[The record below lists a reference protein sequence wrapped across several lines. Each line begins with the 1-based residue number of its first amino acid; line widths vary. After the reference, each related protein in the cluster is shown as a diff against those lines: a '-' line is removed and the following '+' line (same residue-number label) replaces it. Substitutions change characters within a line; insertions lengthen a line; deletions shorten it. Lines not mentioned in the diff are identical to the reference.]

1 MLKVQLSKPDGSHG
15 EWLQLPAEYDRIR
28 RIFTALADEEHPAL
42 LITAAET
49 DIAPIHQFLVG
60 KYVEQ
65 RRGIRDMDFLT
76 RRIEGFTEQEKAVF
90 GAALEIEQPST
101 IMEMAN
107 LSCNLDKFAVYP
119 KVQNEAELGE
129 YLLNIQVVDEQLL
142 PYVDRRKY
150 GRDYALSHAGAFCES
165 GYIVRTGEALKP
177 VYTERNPPDPGYA
190 PNSLF
195 LLRLY
200 SSHYADSHP
209 NTYSLS
215 LPATEEKM
223 ELARKNLGVNH
234 LEECSIID
242 LTSQIRDLESH
253 LPYDYSIDGLNDF
266 ARLLGSK
273 VLDGAEETV
282 ERLCAVLTAEIP
294 ETIQEASE
302 IAENLNQYTILPD
315 DIRTPEEYAHHVL
328 QEADIHI
335 NDEIYGF
342 VDFEGFGKARMQ
354 RDGGVSTVHGMVLRK
369 DYLLRQLP
377 EELVSLKLFSPLY
390 PQLYERNEW
399 GDLMNE
405 PTYMGTDELCDYQDE
420 ILAAIEREC
429 LDEEGNRGLAVY
441 LDNELLKRKVF
452 SMNPT
457 VEKWDGRLWGVLE
470 VQSYGALSDAEM
482 KGVMEEWSGQESD
495 GWGEGFEQREIKIEA
510 GELCISFWS
519 SDRDFFIKTEQ
530 ELKHEQ
536 SQNMEMQMGG
546 M

>member
-1 MLKVQLSKPDGSHG
+1 
-15 EWLQLPAEYDRIR
+15 
-28 RIFTALADEEHPAL
+28 
-42 LITAAET
+42 
-49 DIAPIHQFLVG
+49 
-60 KYVEQ
+60 
-65 RRGIRDMDFLT
+65 
-76 RRIEGFTEQEKAVF
+76 
-90 GAALEIEQPST
+90 
-101 IMEMAN
+101 
-107 LSCNLDKFAVYP
+107 
-119 KVQNEAELGE
+119 
-129 YLLNIQVVDEQLL
+129 
-142 PYVDRRKY
+142 
-150 GRDYALSHAGAFCES
+150 
-165 GYIVRTGEALKP
+165 
-177 VYTERNPPDPGYA
+177 
-190 PNSLF
+190 
-195 LLRLY
+195 
-200 SSHYADSHP
+200 
-209 NTYSLS
+209 
-215 LPATEEKM
+215 M

-354 RDGGVSTVHGMVLRK
+354 RDGVVSTVHGMVLRK

>member
-1 MLKVQLSKPDGSHG
+1 M
-15 EWLQLPAEYDRIR
+15 
-28 RIFTALADEEHPAL
+28 
-42 LITAAET
+42 
-49 DIAPIHQFLVG
+49 
-60 KYVEQ
+60 
-65 RRGIRDMDFLT
+65 
-76 RRIEGFTEQEKAVF
+76 
-90 GAALEIEQPST
+90 
-101 IMEMAN
+101 
-107 LSCNLDKFAVYP
+107 
-119 KVQNEAELGE
+119 
-129 YLLNIQVVDEQLL
+129 LNIQVVDEQLL

-354 RDGGVSTVHGMVLRK
+354 RDGVVSTVHGMVLRK

-390 PQLYERNEW
+390 PKLYERNEW

>member
-1 MLKVQLSKPDGSHG
+1 MLKIELSKPDGSRG
-15 EWLQLPAEYDRIR
+15 KWIEIPASFPAIR
-28 RIFTALADEEHPAL
+28 SIFAELADEEQPEL
-42 LITAAET
+42 LITRAET
-49 DIAPIHQFLVG
+49 SIACMRRFLVG
-60 KYVEQ
+60 KYVNQE
-65 RRGIRDMDFLT
+65 RGIKDISFLA
-76 RRIEGFTEQEKAVF
+76 RRIEGFTEQEKDIF
-90 GAALEIEQPST
+90 GAMLEIEQPYT

-119 KVQNEAELGE
+119 KVQNETELGE
-129 YLLNIQVVDEQLL
+129 YLLNTQRVDEQLL
-142 PYVDRRKY
+142 PFVDRRKY
-150 GRDYALSHAGAFCES
+150 GERYVADHMGTFCES
-165 GYIVRTGEALKP
+165 GYVVRTGEALKP

-190 PNSLF
+190 RDSVF

-209 NTYSLS
+209 HTYSLS

-242 LTSQIRDLESH
+242 LSSQIRDLESH

-273 VLDGAEETV
+273 VLDGTEETL
-282 ERLCAVLTAEIP
+282 ERLCAVLTAEMP

-302 IAENLNQYTILPD
+302 IAENLERYVLLPD

-328 QEADIHI
+328 QEAGIHI

-354 RDGGVSTVHGMVLRK
+354 RDGVVSTVHGMVFRK
-369 DYLLRQLP
+369 DHPFQQLP
-377 EELVSLKLFSPLY
+377 EELVSMKLFSPLY
-390 PQLYERNEW
+390 AVLYERNEW
-399 GDLMNE
+399 GDLE
-405 PTYMGTDELCDYQDE
+405 VDPVCMGTDELCDYQDE
-420 ILAAIEREC
+420 ILAAIERDR
-429 LDEEGNRGLAVY
+429 LTEEGERGLAVY
-441 LDNELLKRKVF
+441 LRNELLKRKVF
-452 SMNPT
+452 SMKPT

-470 VQSYGALSDAEM
+470 VQSYGTLSDAEL

-510 GELCISFWS
+510 GELCVGFWS

-530 ELKHEQ
+530 ELKNEQ
-536 SQNMEMQMGG
+536 SQNLGMKMGG

>member
-1 MLKVQLSKPDGSHG
+1 MLKVQLSKPDGGHG

-28 RIFTALADEEHPAL
+28 RIFAALADEEHSAL

-49 DIAPIHQFLVG
+49 DIASMHQFLIG

-65 RRGIRDMDFLT
+65 RCGIRDMDFLT

-90 GAALEIEQPST
+90 SAALEIEQPAT

-129 YLLNIQVVDEQLL
+129 YLLNTQRVDEQLL
-142 PYVDRRKY
+142 PYVDRGKY

-190 PNSLF
+190 HDSLF

-200 SSHYADSHP
+200 SSYYADSHP
-209 NTYSLS
+209 KTYSLS

-242 LTSQIRDLESH
+242 LTSQMWDLESH

-266 ARLLGSK
+266 ARLLGEK
-273 VLDGAEETV
+273 VLDGTTETV
-282 ERLCAVLTAEIP
+282 ERLCAALTAEMP
-294 ETIQEASE
+294 KTIQEASE
-302 IAENLNQYTILPD
+302 IAENLERYVLLPD
-315 DIRTPEEYAHHVL
+315 DIRTPEEYARHVL

-342 VDFEGFGKARMQ
+342 VDFEGFGKVRMQ
-354 RDGGVSTVHGMVLRK
+354 RDGVVSTVHGMVLRK
-369 DYLLRQLP
+369 DHPLQQLS

-390 PQLYERNEW
+390 PQLYEKNEW

-429 LDEEGNRGLAVY
+429 LDEEGKRGLAVY
-441 LDNELLKRKVF
+441 LHNELLKRKVF

-470 VQSYGALSDAEM
+470 VQSYGSLSEVEL

-495 GWGEGFEQREIKIEA
+495 GWGEGLEQREIKIEA
-510 GELCISFWS
+510 GELYVSFWS
-519 SDRDFFIKTEQ
+519 PDKRFFIKTEQ
-530 ELKHEQ
+530 ELKQEQ
-536 SQNMEMQMGG
+536 TRNMEMQMRG